1 MTGNE
6 NGLNRLQ
13 FKPVGYNRQET
24 TPMSNANEFES
35 LDPKDWDEIRQLAHR
50 MIDSEID
57 HIKSVA
63 ERPAWQPVPESV
75 AAHFTY
81 PAPREPGSAESAYN
95 EFLEFIRP
103 YPMGNTHPRFWSWYM
118 GNGTLTGAL
127 ADFLAAMMNSNM
139 GGGNHVS
146 NLVEGQVIN
155 WMKDLLGFPA
165 GASGLLVSGGS
176 MANLTALNV
185 ARHQKSDFDIRKQGL
200 YGDSSR
206 MQVYASTEV
215 HNSNQKALELMGM
228 GAESLH
234 HVAVNDDY
242 TMNLEALQRSIEND
256 RAAGHKPIAVIG
268 TPGTINTG
276 AVDDL
281 SAIADIC
288 ERENLWF
295 HVDGAIGA
303 VAVLSKHLRPQLA
316 GIERAD
322 SVALDL
328 HKWLHV
334 PFEAGCVLVRPERA
348 QLDSFSLVPEYLA
361 KESRGLAAGDHWFSD
376 LGIQLSRQFRALKV
390 WMTIKEHGLDRLG
403 RMMDRNVE
411 QAHYLGRLVEDE
423 TELELMAPIGMD
435 IVCYRF
441 NPGRQDKDSLT
452 ALNKEILLRL
462 QEQGIAAPSY
472 TTLNGEYCLRVAIA
486 NFRSRNEDFE
496 LLVHETL
503 RIGRTLQL

>member
-1 MTGNE
+1 
-6 NGLNRLQ
+6 
-13 FKPVGYNRQET
+13 
-24 TPMSNANEFES
+24 MSNPGETET
-35 LDPKDWDEIRQLAHR
+35 LDPKDWEQIRTLAHR
-50 MIDSEID
+50 MIDGEID
-57 HIKSVA
+57 HLMGVA
-63 ERPAWQPVPESV
+63 ERPVWQPVPDEV
-75 AAHFTY
+75 ARHFTA
-81 PAPREPGSAESAYN
+81 PAPREPEGAESAYN

-146 NLVEGQVIN
+146 NLVERQVIN
-155 WMKDLLGFPA
+155 WMKDLLGFPF

-185 ARHQKSDFDIRKQGL
+185 ARHQKAGFDIRKQGL
-200 YGDSSR
+200 YGNETR
-206 MQVYASTEV
+206 MIVYASTEV

-228 GAESLH
+228 GAESLRH
-234 HVAVNDDY
+234 IAVNDDY
-242 TMNLEALQRSIEND
+242 TINLEELQTTISRD

-281 SAIADIC
+281 SALADIC
-288 ERENLWF
+288 QREKLWF

-303 VAVLSKHLRPQLA
+303 VAVLSEQLRPSLS

-334 PFEAGCVLVRPERA
+334 PFEAGCVLVRPEQA
-348 QLDSFSLVPEYLA
+348 QLDTFSLVPEYLA

-376 LGIQLSRQFRALKV
+376 LGMQLSRQFRALKV
-390 WMTIKEHGLDRLG
+390 WMTIKEHGLDRFG
-403 RMMDRNVE
+403 RMMDRNVG
-411 QAHYLGRLVEDE
+411 QARFLGRLVEAQA
-423 TELELMAPIGMD
+423 ELELMAPIGMD
-435 IVCYRF
+435 IVCFRF
-441 NPGRQDKDSLT
+441 NPGGLDNEALT
-452 ALNKEILLRL
+452 RLNKEILLQI

-472 TTLNGEYCLRVAIA
+472 TTLHGDYCLRVAIA

-496 LLVHETL
+496 LLVRETL
-503 RIGRTLQL
+503 RIGRTLV